1 MKNIQEFDAM
11 EVIIRDTEVVQEKRE
26 KRWMSLS
33 SNYLLL
39 NLRNDKQFEYDALE
53 WQAGSRWK
61 DLVGHSSYLMRD
73 VFVLFCL

>member
-26 KRWMSLS
+26 KRLMSLS

-53 WQAGSRWK
+53 
-61 DLVGHSSYLMRD
+61 
-73 VFVLFCL
+73 